1 MCHAGL
7 DLSLPGW
14 MCHVGLDVA
23 LPDLIRQSLSI
34 EIIVSSSIMTLIQP
48 DNDSGAWPMMTL
60 FFVGGHLLRY
70 HKDVRKKVSLSM
82 TRLNS
87 CVILI

>member
-14 MCHVGLDVA
+14 MCHVGLDVS

-60 FFVGGHLLRY
+60 FLLEGTFSGIIRICE
-70 HKDVRKKVSLSM
+70 KKSL
-82 TRLNS
+82 
-87 CVILI
+87 